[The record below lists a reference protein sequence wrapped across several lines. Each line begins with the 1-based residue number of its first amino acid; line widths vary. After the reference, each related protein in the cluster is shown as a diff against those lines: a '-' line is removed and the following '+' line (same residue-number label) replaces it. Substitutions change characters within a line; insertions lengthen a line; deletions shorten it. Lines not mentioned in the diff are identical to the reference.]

1 MRMLNFTLPDGRD
14 IWVNPKS
21 VASVTAYDNETLIHI
36 IGEDEAIV
44 VTEDAHLVVRALR
57 GS

>member
-14 IWVNPKS
+14 IWTNPRS
-21 VASVTAYDNETLIHI
+21 VASVNEYDGKTVVRF
-36 IGEDEAIV
+36 IGQEEDIL
-44 VTEDAHLVVRALR
+44 VTEDEHLVVRALR